1 MSFRNF
7 AGLFVSNYKI
17 KVDMS
22 ETKPH
27 SQLNKVTFA
36 GLLITIGIV
45 FGDIGTS
52 PLYVVKA
59 IISGVEHFDKLLVYG
74 SISCVF
80 WTLTLQTTFKYV
92 IITLRADN
100 HGEGGIFALFALMKK
115 KSSWA
120 AVLTMIGGG
129 ALLADGVITPSIT
142 VTSSIEGLQLI
153 NPHIAVLPVVLVILT
168 AVFFIQQFGTNFIG
182 KSFGPMMVVW
192 FAMLATLG
200 FIQITTFPDIINAL
214 NPIHA
219 YDFLTQYP
227 KGFILLGAVFLC
239 TTGAEALYS
248 DLGHCGIK
256 NIRISWIFVK
266 ISLVLNYL
274 GQGAWLMRHPHNV
287 EDLNPFYSIMPTW
300 FLIPGILISTAAAVI
315 ASQALITGSYTLI
328 SEAVSLNFWPKIKVL
343 HPTTIKGQVYI
354 PFINWLLWVSCCFV
368 VFYFKESSNMEAA
381 YGLSITIT
389 MIMTSMLLIHYLNEK
404 HVPVIFLVLMGAL
417 FGSIE
422 GSFLIANLH
431 KFKNGGWFSIALA
444 LMFLLIMLGWFFG
457 RRIKNRH
464 ISFSNVNKYLHLFED
479 LSSDKSI
486 PQIATNLVYI
496 IKANHIHQIESKIM
510 YSIFNKQP
518 KRAQT
523 YWLLHVDTV
532 DEPDTFSYEVNQII
546 PGTLI
551 RVDFHLGFK
560 IEQRINL
567 FFKEVLKD
575 MVANGE
581 IKLTSSYE
589 SLKKHHFPADFLF
602 VNLDRVMT
610 RDYKLSPWESMVM
623 GLHAFTRLLSINDV
637 KALGLDS
644 SSVIEEKVPISM
656 ERPLS
661 RKIQRIE

>member
-1 MSFRNF
+1 MS
-7 AGLFVSNYKI
+7 GSNHP
-17 KVDMS
+17 S
-22 ETKPH
+22 
-27 SQLNKVTFA
+27 LNKVTFA

-59 IISGVEHFDKLLVYG
+59 IISGAPEISKLLIYG
-74 SISCVF
+74 ALSCVF

-92 IITLRADN
+92 FITLRADN

-142 VTSSIEGLQLI
+142 VTSSIEGLQLM
-153 NPHIAVLPVVLVILT
+153 NPTMPVLPVVLLIIT
-168 AVFFIQQFGTNFIG
+168 ALFFVQQFGTNFLG
-182 KSFGPMMVVW
+182 KSFGPIMVIW
-192 FAMLATLG
+192 FGMLATLG
-200 FIQITTFPDIINAL
+200 FVQLTKFPEIINAL
-214 NPIHA
+214 SPVYA
-219 YDFLTQYP
+219 YNFLTQYP
-227 KGFILLGAVFLC
+227 KGFFLLGAVFLC

-256 NIRISWIFVK
+256 NIRVSWFFVK

-274 GQGAWLMRHPHNV
+274 GQGAWLMNHPQPV
-287 EDLNPFYSIMPTW
+287 ADLNPFYAIMPSW
-300 FLIPGILISTAAAVI
+300 FLFPGVLISTAAAVI
-315 ASQALITGSYTLI
+315 ASQALITGSYTLV

-354 PFINWLLWVSCCFV
+354 PFVNWLLWVSVCFV
-368 VFYFKESSNMEAA
+368 VLFFRESSNMEAA

-389 MIMTSMLLIHYLNEK
+389 MIMTSMLLIHYLRQKN
-404 HVPVIFLVLMGAL
+404 VNLLILIFLGVL
-417 FGSIE
+417 FGTIE

-431 KFKNGGWFSIALA
+431 KFANGGWFSIALA
-444 LMFLLIMLGWFFG
+444 LGFLLIMLGWFFG
-457 RRIKNRH
+457 RRIKNRY

-479 LSSDKSI
+479 LSKDKTI

-496 IKANHIHQIESKIM
+496 IKANELHQIESKIM

-518 KRAQT
+518 KRAET

-532 DEPDTFSYEVNQII
+532 DEPDTFSYEVTQFI

-551 RVDFHLGFK
+551 RIDFHLGFK
-560 IEQRINL
+560 IEPRINL

-575 MVANGE
+575 MVASGE
-581 IKLTSSYE
+581 IKLCSSYE

-602 VNLDRVMT
+602 VNLDRIMT
-610 RDYKLSPWESMVM
+610 QDYQLSPWETMVM
-623 GLHAFTRLLSINDV
+623 GLHALTRRLSINDV

-644 SSVIEEKVPISM
+644 SSVIEEKVPISI
-656 ERPLS
+656 ERPLT
-661 RKIQRIE
+661 RKISRIG

>member
-1 MSFRNF
+1 MP
-7 AGLFVSNYKI
+7 GKGQ
-17 KVDMS
+17 
-22 ETKPH
+22 H
-27 SQLNKVTFA
+27 SALSKVTFA

-59 IISGVEHFDKLLVYG
+59 IISGAEHFDKQLIYG

-92 IITLRADN
+92 VITLRADN

-142 VTSSIEGLQLI
+142 VTSSIEGLQLM
-153 NPHIAVLPVVLVILT
+153 NPAISVLPVVLIIIT
-168 AVFFIQQFGTNFIG
+168 ALFFVQQFGTNLIG
-182 KSFGPMMVVW
+182 RSFGPIMVIW
-192 FAMLATLG
+192 FGMLAVLG
-200 FIQITTFPDIINAL
+200 FVQLASYPEILSSL
-214 NPIHA
+214 NPYYA
-219 YDFLTQYP
+219 YNFLVNYP
-227 KGFILLGAVFLC
+227 NGFILLGAVFLC

-256 NIRISWIFVK
+256 NIRISWFFVK
-266 ISLVLNYL
+266 VSLVLNYL
-274 GQGAWLMRHPHNV
+274 GQGAWLMNHPDPV
-287 EDLNPFYSIMPTW
+287 KDLNPFYAIMPSW
-300 FLIPGILISTAAAVI
+300 FLLPGVFISTAAAVI

-328 SEAVSLNFWPKIKVL
+328 SEAVSLNFWPKIKIL
-343 HPTTIKGQVYI
+343 HPTLIKGQVYI
-354 PFINWLLWVSCCFV
+354 PFVNWLLWVSCCFV
-368 VFYFKESSNMEAA
+368 VLFFQESSNMEAA

-389 MIMTSMLLIHYLNEK
+389 MIMTSMLLLHYLRQKEVN
-404 HVPVIFLVLMGAL
+404 VVFLIILGSL
-417 FGSIE
+417 FGAIE

-444 LMFLLIMLGWFFG
+444 CIFLLVMLGWYFG

-479 LSSDKSI
+479 LSNDKTI

-496 IKANHIHQIESKIM
+496 IKANHLHQIESKIM

-518 KRAQT
+518 KRAKT
-523 YWLLHVDTV
+523 YWLLHVNIV
-532 DEPDTFSYEVNQII
+532 DEPDTFSYEVTQFI
-546 PGTLI
+546 PGVLI
-551 RVDFHLGFK
+551 RIDFHLGFK
-560 IEQRINL
+560 IEPRINL

-575 MVANGE
+575 MVAAGE
-581 IKLTSSYE
+581 IKLCSSYD
-589 SLKKHHFPADFLF
+589 SLKKHHLPADFLF

-610 RDYKLSPWESMVM
+610 QDYKLSPWETMVM
-623 GLHAFTRLLSINDV
+623 GLHAFTRLISINDV
-637 KALGLDS
+637 KAFGLDS
-644 SSVIEEKVPISM
+644 SSVIEEKVPIAI

-661 RKIQRIE
+661 RKITRI

>member
-1 MSFRNF
+1 
-7 AGLFVSNYKI
+7 
-17 KVDMS
+17 
-22 ETKPH
+22 
-27 SQLNKVTFA
+27 
-36 GLLITIGIV
+36 
-45 FGDIGTS
+45 
-52 PLYVVKA
+52 
-59 IISGVEHFDKLLVYG
+59 
-74 SISCVF
+74 
-80 WTLTLQTTFKYV
+80 
-92 IITLRADN
+92 
-100 HGEGGIFALFALMKK
+100 
-115 KSSWA
+115 
-120 AVLTMIGGG
+120 
-129 ALLADGVITPSIT
+129 
-142 VTSSIEGLQLI
+142 
-153 NPHIAVLPVVLVILT
+153 
-168 AVFFIQQFGTNFIG
+168 
-182 KSFGPMMVVW
+182 
-192 FAMLATLG
+192 
-200 FIQITTFPDIINAL
+200 
-214 NPIHA
+214 
-219 YDFLTQYP
+219 
-227 KGFILLGAVFLC
+227 
-239 TTGAEALYS
+239 
-248 DLGHCGIK
+248 
-256 NIRISWIFVK
+256 
-266 ISLVLNYL
+266 
-274 GQGAWLMRHPHNV
+274 
-287 EDLNPFYSIMPTW
+287 
-300 FLIPGILISTAAAVI
+300 
-315 ASQALITGSYTLI
+315 
-328 SEAVSLNFWPKIKVL
+328 
-343 HPTTIKGQVYI
+343 VYI
-354 PFINWLLWVSCCFV
+354 PFVNWLLWVACCFV
-368 VFYFKESSNMEAA
+368 VLKFQESSNMEAA

-404 HVPVIFLVLMGAL
+404 HVPVILLVLMGAL

-431 KFKNGGWFSIALA
+431 KFANGGWFSIVLG
-444 LMFLLIMLGWFFG
+444 LGFLLVMLGWFFG

-479 LSSDKSI
+479 LSNDKTI

-496 IKANHIHQIESKIM
+496 IKANHVHQIESKIM

-518 KRAQT
+518 KRAKT

-581 IKLTSSYE
+581 INLTSSYE

-610 RDYKLSPWESMVM
+610 RDYKLSPWETMVM
-623 GLHAFTRLLSINDV
+623 GLHGLTRLLSINDV

>member
-1 MSFRNF
+1 MP
-7 AGLFVSNYKI
+7 
-17 KVDMS
+17 
-22 ETKPH
+22 ETKQHP
-27 SQLNKVTFA
+27 SLSKVSFA

-59 IISGVEHFDKLLVYG
+59 IISGVEQFDKLLIYG
-74 SISCVF
+74 ALSCVF

-92 IITLRADN
+92 FITLRADN

-142 VTSSIEGLQLI
+142 VTSSIEGLRLI
-153 NPHIAVLPVVLVILT
+153 NPEIPVLPVVLVIIT
-168 AVFFIQQFGTNFIG
+168 ALFFVQQFGTNFIG
-182 KSFGPMMVVW
+182 KSFGPIMVIW
-192 FAMLATLG
+192 FGMLAVLG
-200 FIQITTFPDIINAL
+200 FAQLTTYPEILNSL
-214 NPIHA
+214 NPYYA
-219 YDFLTQYP
+219 YDFLAHYP

-274 GQGAWLMRHPHNV
+274 GQGAWLMNHPQAVH
-287 EDLNPFYSIMPTW
+287 DLNPFYAIIPTW
-300 FLIPGILISTAAAVI
+300 FLFSGIMISTAAAVI
-315 ASQALITGSYTLI
+315 ASQALITGSYTLV

-354 PFINWLLWVSCCFV
+354 PFVNWLLWVSVCFV
-368 VFYFKESSNMEAA
+368 ILFFQESSKMEAA
-381 YGLSITIT
+381 YGLSITLT
-389 MIMTSMLLIHYLNEK
+389 MIMTSMLLIYYLRQKN
-404 HVPVIFLVLMGAL
+404 VPFLILIILVFI

-422 GSFLIANLH
+422 GSFLVANLH
-431 KFKNGGWFSIALA
+431 KFKDGGWFSIALGFA
-444 LMFLLIMLGWFFG
+444 FLTIMLGWYFG

-486 PQIATNLVYI
+486 PQMTTNLVYI
-496 IKANHIHQIESKIM
+496 IKANEIHQIESKIM

-518 KRAQT
+518 KRAKT

-560 IEQRINL
+560 IEPRINL
-567 FFKEVLKD
+567 YFKEVLKD
-575 MVANGE
+575 MVASGE

-589 SLKKHHFPADFLF
+589 SLKKHHFPPDFLF
-602 VNLDRVMT
+602 VNLDRIMS
-610 RDYKLSPWESMVM
+610 RDYSLSPWESMIM
-623 GLHAFTRLLSINDV
+623 GLHSFTRLLSINDV

-644 SSVIEEKVPISM
+644 SCVIEEKVPIAI

-661 RKIQRIE
+661 RKIHRVE

>member
-1 MSFRNF
+1 MP
-7 AGLFVSNYKI
+7 
-17 KVDMS
+17 
-22 ETKPH
+22 ETKQHH
-27 SQLNKVTFA
+27 SLSKVSFA

-59 IISGVEHFDKLLVYG
+59 IISGAEQFDKLLIYG
-74 SISCVF
+74 ALSCVF

-92 IITLRADN
+92 FITLRADN

-142 VTSSIEGLQLI
+142 VTSSIEGLRLI
-153 NPHIAVLPVVLVILT
+153 NPEIPVLPVVLIIIT
-168 AVFFIQQFGTNFIG
+168 ALFFVQQFGTNLIG
-182 KSFGPMMVVW
+182 KSFGPIMVIW
-192 FAMLATLG
+192 FGMLAVLG
-200 FIQITTFPDIINAL
+200 FAQLTTYPEILNSL
-214 NPIHA
+214 NPYYA
-219 YDFLTQYP
+219 YDFLVNYP

-274 GQGAWLMRHPHNV
+274 GQGAWLMNHSQPV
-287 EDLNPFYSIMPTW
+287 ADLNPFYAIMPSW
-300 FLIPGILISTAAAVI
+300 FLFTGIMISTAAAVI
-315 ASQALITGSYTLI
+315 ASQALITGSYTLV

-354 PFINWLLWVSCCFV
+354 PFVNWLLWVSVCFV
-368 VFYFKESSNMEAA
+368 ILFFRESSSMEAA
-381 YGLSITIT
+381 YGLSITLT
-389 MIMTSMLLIHYLNEK
+389 MIMTSMLLIYYLHQKN
-404 HVPVIFLVLMGAL
+404 VPLLILILLVFI

-431 KFKNGGWFSIALA
+431 KFKDGGWFSIALGFT
-444 LMFLLIMLGWFFG
+444 FLVIMLGWYFG

-479 LSSDKSI
+479 LSNDKSI

-496 IKANHIHQIESKIM
+496 IKANEIHQIESKIM

-518 KRAQT
+518 KRAKT

-532 DEPDTFSYEVNQII
+532 DEPDTFCYEVNQII

-560 IEQRINL
+560 IEPRINL
-567 FFKEVLKD
+567 YFKEVLKD
-575 MVANGE
+575 MVASGE
-581 IKLTSSYE
+581 IKLTSTYE
-589 SLKKHHFPADFLF
+589 SLKKHHFPPDFLF
-602 VNLDRVMT
+602 VNLDRIMS
-610 RDYKLSPWESMVM
+610 RDYSLSPWESMIM
-623 GLHAFTRLLSINDV
+623 GLHSFTRLLSINDV

-644 SSVIEEKVPISM
+644 SCVIEEKVPIAI
-656 ERPLS
+656 ERPLN
-661 RKIQRIE
+661 RKIQRVD

>member
-1 MSFRNF
+1 MS
-7 AGLFVSNYKI
+7 GSHHP
-17 KVDMS
+17 S
-22 ETKPH
+22 
-27 SQLNKVTFA
+27 LNKVTFA

-59 IISGVEHFDKLLVYG
+59 IITGAGEINKLLIYG
-74 SISCVF
+74 ALSCVF

-142 VTSSIEGLQLI
+142 VTSSIEGLKLM
-153 NPHIAVLPVVLVILT
+153 NPTMPVLPVVIVIIT
-168 AVFFIQQFGTNFIG
+168 ALFFVQQFGTNFIG
-182 KSFGPMMVVW
+182 KSFGPIMVVW
-192 FAMLATLG
+192 FGMLAILG
-200 FIQITTFPDIINAL
+200 FVQLTDYPEILSAL
-214 NPIHA
+214 NPYYA
-219 YDFLTQYP
+219 YDFLTNYP

-256 NIRISWIFVK
+256 NIRVSWIFVK

-274 GQGAWLMRHPHNV
+274 GQGAWLMKHPQFV
-287 EDLNPFYSIMPTW
+287 EDLNPFYTIMPTW
-300 FLIPGILISTAAAVI
+300 FLFPGVLISTAAAVI
-315 ASQALITGSYTLI
+315 ASQALITGSYTLV

-354 PFINWLLWVSCCFV
+354 PFVNWLLWISVCFV
-368 VFYFKESSNMEAA
+368 VFFFQESSNMEAA

-389 MIMTSMLLIHYLNEK
+389 MIMTSMLLIHYLHQKNFN
-404 HVPVIFLVLMGAL
+404 VFILVLLGAL

-444 LMFLLIMLGWFFG
+444 FVFLLIMLGWFFG
-457 RRIKNRH
+457 RRIKNRY
-464 ISFSNVNKYLHLFED
+464 ISFSNLNKYLHLFED
-479 LSSDKSI
+479 LSSDKTI
-486 PQIATNLVYI
+486 PQMATNLVYI
-496 IKANHIHQIESKIM
+496 IKANEIHQIESKIM

-532 DEPDTFSYEVNQII
+532 DDPETFNYEVTQII
-546 PGTLI
+546 PGTLV
-551 RVDFHLGFK
+551 RVDFRLGFK
-560 IEQRINL
+560 IEPRINL
-567 FFKEVLKD
+567 YFKEVLKD
-575 MVANGE
+575 MVASGE
-581 IKLTSSYE
+581 IKLNSSYE
-589 SLKKHHFPADFLF
+589 SLKKHHFPPDFLF
-602 VNLDRVMT
+602 VNLDRIMT
-610 RDYKLSPWESMVM
+610 QDYQLSPWETIIM
-623 GLHAFTRLLSINDV
+623 GLHALTRKLSINDV

-644 SSVIEEKVPISM
+644 SCVIEEKVPISI
-656 ERPLS
+656 ERPLT
-661 RKIQRIE
+661 RKISRVG

>member
-1 MSFRNF
+1 MS
-7 AGLFVSNYKI
+7 G
-17 KVDMS
+17 
-22 ETKPH
+22 TKQNLAL
-27 SQLNKVTFA
+27 SKVTFA

-59 IISGVEHFDKLLVYG
+59 IISGAQHFDKLLVYG

-92 IITLRADN
+92 FITLRADN
-100 HGEGGIFALFALMKK
+100 HGEGGIFALFALMKR

-142 VTSSIEGLQLI
+142 VTSSIEGLQLM
-153 NPHIAVLPVVLVILT
+153 NPRIPVLPVVLIIIT
-168 AVFFIQQFGTNFIG
+168 ALFFIQQFGTNFIG

-192 FAMLATLG
+192 FGMLAVLG
-200 FIQITTFPDIINAL
+200 FTQLTNYPQILHAV
-214 NPIHA
+214 NPIYA

-256 NIRISWIFVK
+256 NIRISWFFVK

-274 GQGAWLMRHPHNV
+274 GQGAWLMNHPQPVH
-287 EDLNPFYSIMPTW
+287 DLNPFYAIMPGW
-300 FLIPGILISTAAAVI
+300 FLFSGVMISTAAAVI

-354 PFINWLLWVSCCFV
+354 PFVNWLLWVSVCFV
-368 VFYFKESSNMEAA
+368 VLFFRESSNMEAA

-389 MIMTSMLLIHYLNEK
+389 MMMTSLLLIHYLHEK
-404 HVPVIFLVLMGAL
+404 NVNIFLLGILALM
-417 FGSIE
+417 FGTIE
-422 GSFLIANLH
+422 TSFLIANLH

-444 LMFLLIMLGWFFG
+444 CVFLLIMLGWYFG

-479 LSSDKSI
+479 LSKDNSI
-486 PQIATNLVYI
+486 PRIATNLVYI
-496 IKANHIHQIESKIM
+496 IKANQLYQIESKIM

-518 KRAQT
+518 KRAET
-523 YWLLHVDTV
+523 YWLLHVNVV
-532 DEPDTFSYEVNQII
+532 DEPDTFSYEVTQFI

-560 IEQRINL
+560 IEPRINL
-567 FFKEVLKD
+567 YFKEVLKD

-589 SLKKHHFPADFLF
+589 SLKKHHFPADFVF

-610 RDYKLSPWESMVM
+610 QDYKLSPWETMIM
-623 GLHAFTRLLSINDV
+623 GLHAFTRLFSINDV

-644 SSVIEEKVPISM
+644 SCVIEEKVPISI
-656 ERPLS
+656 ERPLN
-661 RKIQRIE
+661 RKILRVGE

>member
-1 MSFRNF
+1 MS
-7 AGLFVSNYKI
+7 G
-17 KVDMS
+17 
-22 ETKPH
+22 TKQNLAL
-27 SQLNKVTFA
+27 SKVTFA

-59 IISGVEHFDKLLVYG
+59 IISGAQHFDKLLVYG

-92 IITLRADN
+92 FITLRADN
-100 HGEGGIFALFALMKK
+100 HGEGGIFALFALMKR

-142 VTSSIEGLQLI
+142 VTSSIEGLQLM
-153 NPHIAVLPVVLVILT
+153 NPRIPVLPVVLIIIT
-168 AVFFIQQFGTNFIG
+168 ALFFIQQFGTNFIG

-192 FAMLATLG
+192 FGMLAVLG
-200 FIQITTFPDIINAL
+200 FTQLTNYPQILHAV
-214 NPIHA
+214 NPIYA

-256 NIRISWIFVK
+256 NIRISWFFVK
-266 ISLVLNYL
+266 LSLVLNYL
-274 GQGAWLMRHPHNV
+274 GQGAWLMNHPQPVH
-287 EDLNPFYSIMPTW
+287 DLNPFYAIMPGW
-300 FLIPGILISTAAAVI
+300 FLFSGVMISTAAAVI

-354 PFINWLLWVSCCFV
+354 PFVNWLLWVSVCFV
-368 VFYFKESSNMEAA
+368 VLFFRESSNMEAA

-389 MIMTSMLLIHYLNEK
+389 MMMTSLLLIHYLHEK
-404 HVPVIFLVLMGAL
+404 NVNIFLLGILALM
-417 FGSIE
+417 FGTIE
-422 GSFLIANLH
+422 TSFLIANLH

-444 LMFLLIMLGWFFG
+444 CVFLLIMLGWYFG

-479 LSSDKSI
+479 LSKDNSI
-486 PQIATNLVYI
+486 PRIATNLVYI
-496 IKANHIHQIESKIM
+496 IKANQLYQIESKIM

-518 KRAQT
+518 KRAET
-523 YWLLHVDTV
+523 YWLLHVNVV
-532 DEPDTFSYEVNQII
+532 DEPDTFSYEVTQFI

-560 IEQRINL
+560 IEPRINL
-567 FFKEVLKD
+567 YFKEVLKD

-589 SLKKHHFPADFLF
+589 SLKKHHFPADFVF

-610 RDYKLSPWESMVM
+610 QDYKLSPWETMIM
-623 GLHAFTRLLSINDV
+623 GLHAFTRLFSINDV

-644 SSVIEEKVPISM
+644 SCVIEEKVPISI
-656 ERPLS
+656 ERPLN
-661 RKIQRIE
+661 RKILRVGE

>member
-1 MSFRNF
+1 
-7 AGLFVSNYKI
+7 
-17 KVDMS
+17 MS
-22 ETKPH
+22 ETK
-27 SQLNKVTFA
+27 SLSLNKVSFA

-59 IISGVEHFDKLLVYG
+59 IISGVDHFDKLLVYG

-92 IITLRADN
+92 FITLRADN
-100 HGEGGIFALFALMKK
+100 HGEGGIFALFALMKR

-142 VTSSIEGLQLI
+142 VTSSIEGLRLI
-153 NPHIAVLPVVLVILT
+153 NPTVPVLPVVILIIT
-168 AVFFIQQFGTNFIG
+168 ALFFVQQFGTNFIG

-192 FAMLATLG
+192 FGMLAILG
-200 FIQITTFPDIINAL
+200 FSQLTTYPQILHAL
-214 NPIHA
+214 NPIYA
-219 YDFLTQYP
+219 YNFLTQYP
-227 KGFILLGAVFLC
+227 NGFILLGAVFLC

-248 DLGHCGIK
+248 DMGHCGIK
-256 NIRISWIFVK
+256 NIRVSWILVK

-274 GQGAWLMRHPHNV
+274 GQGAWLMNNPNGVH
-287 EDLNPFYSIMPTW
+287 DLNPFYAVMPDW
-300 FLIPGILISTAAAVI
+300 FLIPGVLISTAAAVI

-354 PFINWLLWVSCCFV
+354 PFVNWLLWVSVIFV
-368 VFYFKESSNMEAA
+368 VLYFQESSNMEAA

-389 MIMTSMLLIHYLNEK
+389 MMMTSLLLIHYLHQKN
-404 HVPVIFLVLMGAL
+404 VSVIILGILAIL
-417 FGSIE
+417 FGTIE
-422 GSFLIANLH
+422 ISFLIANLH

-444 LMFLLIMLGWFFG
+444 FVFLLIMVGWYFG

-464 ISFSNVNKYLHLFED
+464 ISFSNVNKYLHLIED
-479 LSSDKSI
+479 LSKDKTI

-496 IKANHIHQIESKIM
+496 IKANELHQIESKIM

-532 DEPDTFSYEVNQII
+532 DEPDTFCYEVNQII

-551 RVDFHLGFK
+551 RIDFRLGFK
-560 IEQRINL
+560 VEPRVNL

-575 MVANGE
+575 MVASGE

-589 SLKKHHFPADFLF
+589 SMRKHHFTPDFLF
-602 VNLDRVMT
+602 VNLDRIMS
-610 RDYKLSPWESMVM
+610 RDYSLSPWESMIM
-623 GLHAFTRLLSINDV
+623 GLHSFTRLFSINDV

-644 SSVIEEKVPISM
+644 SSVIEEKVPISV
-656 ERPLS
+656 ERPLT
-661 RKIQRIE
+661 RKIQRIG